1 MVNIEY
7 GEALR
12 VDESG
17 KNVFKELALDKITKN
32 ETNQMTDEQR
42 KKFYKAGIEKYGTK
56 EWERRIIDID
66 YIELNKE
73 DELDVENYTINDLFD
88 LLDLEEEGP
97 LDGNFEDYIK
107 NAVDEMKE
115 TLEKNSNSDNMENI
129 KKYIKFFEDAGEKLI
144 EFKINGTTETS
155 DNLIQTPDISKI
167 KRNLISCSQTVTV
180 NSNFDIPQKVIS
192 TICPDGSFQYNV
204 DRYQK
209 TNFEV
214 FLEFKLSD
222 TSKLILGN
230 VIIPLSGYFSIDSAY
245 NTNSFTIKDI
255 SNNKTTCIELPPQQP
270 KPGDSSIKAFV
281 GFIASFQESLTSV
294 NITDVSL
301 NVGTGSNTGFF
312 EISTTSVS
320 GYEIDWL
327 AGDCD
332 TLQCIGQKSNP
343 TTRDRPT
350 STLGF
355 LMGFNTDQ
363 NGGKIIITNA
373 KKARA
378 ERGYSSMIGSKMFYL
393 QLTDYTGSTINYNKV
408 HISKPIQTFKQP
420 YYFNSIKTRIG
431 IDNSLNFCE
440 KYKETN
446 KRSSRKGTANN
457 TDINI
462 MDTLSQ
468 AQKYTMKAIEAAN
481 NKINGNTNDP
491 RGASGPGGP
500 GGGTGGRP
508 GGGTGGGKTIQFPIP
523 RGEFGGPPDS
533 LVHPIR
539 FSGRRDNVC
548 PILFTGITDII
559 KIGIALLDEN
569 GFLVDLHGEGIIVTF
584 NTDQKKTEIGKS

>member
-7 GEALR
+7 GEPQK
-12 VDESG
+12 DENG
-17 KNVFKELALDKITKN
+17 NEFFKELALDKITKN
-32 ETNQMTDEQR
+32 ETDQMSNAQR
-42 KKFYKAGIEKYGTK
+42 KKFYKEGISKYGTK

-73 DELDVENYTINDLFD
+73 DELDVENYNINDLFD
-88 LLDLEEEGP
+88 LLDLNKDDFSENSIVE
-97 LDGNFEDYIK
+97 
-107 NAVDEMKE
+107 AVDVMKY
-115 TLEKNSNSDNMENI
+115 TLDENSNSDNMENI
-129 KKYIKFFEDAGEKLI
+129 IKYKKFFEDAGKKLK
-144 EFKINGTTETS
+144 EFKKKGITETS

-167 KRNLISCSQTVTV
+167 KRKLISCSQTMTV

-270 KPGDSSIKAFV
+270 KPGGNGIKPFV
-281 GFIASFQESLTSV
+281 GFISSFQESLTSV
-294 NITDVSL
+294 NITDLSL

-312 EISTTSVS
+312 EISTTSVT

-378 ERGYSSMIGSKMFYL
+378 ERGYSSMIGSKIFYL

-500 GGGTGGRP
+500 GGGTGGSP
-508 GGGTGGGKTIQFPIP
+508 GAGTGAGTGAGKTIQFPIP
-523 RGEFGGPPDS
+523 REVFDGSPDT

-539 FSGRRDNVC
+539 FSGRKDNVC